1 MRLAYLG
8 TPEMAVPP
16 LDALIAAGHEVLL
29 VVTRPDAR
37 RGRRAAV
44 TGSPVKIRAEE
55 LGIPVSHSAE
65 DVIALAQQEQLD
77 VAVVV
82 AFGEI
87 LRPRLLAELNFINLH
102 FSLLPRWRGAA
113 PVERALLAGDP
124 VTGVCVM
131 QIEEGLDTGGV
142 YACTEVPIGPETTAG
157 ELRASL
163 VAAGSELLVQ
173 TLATGLT
180 TPAPQTGE
188 ATIAKKISTQDLR
201 IDWSLPVEQIH
212 RLIRVGGAWTTFRG
226 ARIKIHAAHLLD
238 EDCTAGRVGLA
249 RLQITRLQPEGK
261 PQMDMSAWRNGVHL
275 ASDEWFE

>member
-142 YACTEVPIGPETTAG
+142 YACTEVPIGPETTAR

>member
-1 MRLAYLG
+1 
-8 TPEMAVPP
+8 MAVPP

-142 YACTEVPIGPETTAG
+142 YACTEVPIGPETTAR

>member
-1 MRLAYLG
+1 
-8 TPEMAVPP
+8 MAVPP
-16 LDALIAAGHEVLL
+16 LNALIDAGHEIVH

-37 RGRRAAV
+37 RGRRA
-44 TGSPVKIRAEE
+44 GLSPSPVKENAQAHG
-55 LGIPVSHSAE
+55 LPVTHSAE
-65 DVIALAQQEQLD
+65 DLIELAQQSRVDL
-77 VAVVV
+77 AVVV

-87 LRPRLLAELNFINLH
+87 LRAPLLAELNFINLH

-142 YACTEVPIGPETTAG
+142 YACVEVPIGTETTAAD
-157 ELRASL
+157 LRASL
-163 VAAGSELLVQ
+163 VTAGSELLVQ
-173 TLATGLT
+173 TLAAGLGDP
-180 TPAPQTGE
+180 TPQYGE
-188 ATIAKKISTQDLR
+188 VTIAKKITTQDLR
-201 IDWSLPVEQIH
+201 IEWAQPVEQIH

-226 ARIKIHAAHLLD
+226 TRVKIHAAHLLN
-238 EDCTAGRVGLA
+238 EDASAGLIGLS

-275 ASDEWFE
+275 ASGEWFE